1 MATTQAIEQEA
12 ATSTPAAPPH
22 ETPAQGEN
30 EPPLDELLG
39 ELEKTLATQ
48 TGAPIPEAVEAQPE
62 VSPPG
67 DGETTPEGDDGE
79 SNEKPAVDY
88 GAIPQA
94 PVMGKDQEPM
104 TIGQM
109 KDEITERR
117 TQAAKVEKLEFDLMR
132 QRDMVN
138 QILQNNGPLTDAQ
151 KQEVENMRQD
161 YVNRQNQTVMDMFP
175 EWQDP
180 SIRNKVVPE
189 LTRIA
194 RSAGWSQAEVEGLTH
209 PAVFNLLERVRRYEE
224 REALG
229 IKAMQESAKPRK
241 EKGRSPQPP
250 TTKAVRYGNVADRIS
265 SGKDQPEDW
274 YALGKLLG
282 VD

>member
-1 MATTQAIEQEA
+1 MQHQIQAPEQATEGLPPVDKTPPPQDSSSLAEA
-12 ATSTPAAPPH
+12 LT
-22 ETPAQGEN
+22 
-30 EPPLDELLG
+30 
-39 ELEKTLATQ
+39 ELETNLKQQMGEPLPASVETQ
-48 TGAPIPEAVEAQPE
+48 QPE
-62 VSPPG
+62 STG
-67 DGETTPEGDDGE
+67 DGETTPEGESGE
-79 SNEKPAVDY
+79 SQPKPEVDY

-94 PVMGKDQEPM
+94 PVMGKDQQPM
-104 TIGQM
+104 TIGEM

-117 TQAAKVEKLEFDLMR
+117 TREAKVEKLEFDLMR

-138 QILQNNGPLTDAQ
+138 QILANKGPLTDAQ
-151 KQEVENMRQD
+151 QQEIENVRQQLAE
-161 YVNRQNQTVMDMFP
+161 RQRQTVLDMFP

-180 SIRNKVVPE
+180 RIRDKVVPE

-229 IKAMQESAKPRK
+229 IKAMKESAKPRN
-241 EKGRSPQPP
+241 EKGRSPAPP
-250 TTKAVRYGNVADRIS
+250 TSKAVKYGNVADRIA
-265 SGKDQPEDW
+265 SGKDQPADW